1 MFGNNINI
9 RSVDRLI
16 RCVLM
21 VLLSLFISGCSKS
34 DVPTDKNELIDYMSE
49 ADMTEYSVEL
59 NTEIDVLTEI
69 VDSTTSDEIIFRDN
83 SIYTVIADKAVV
95 EKDIFKS
102 SFFNG
107 ETTDNES
114 SYFDFKNSAE
124 YQKNNDTDKQYIEI
138 VNYDLVNLSDFLKD
152 IETSNSDIFKQ
163 LKFNDDDKDFYIL
176 EGTLESSSAKQLWR
190 NLVVDGM
197 CSWDVFF
204 NENIADIP
212 VSIYVD
218 KDTYLI
224 DSVDFD
230 LEDMLNAYF
239 ENHQYYDNTHVY
251 EIRSN
256 DCKIQ
261 FVYDDLATNSIEIPD
276 IVYNDSRSFQYF
288 EASLFFIKNEVNL

>member
-49 ADMTEYSVEL
+49 ADVTEYSVEL

-69 VDSTTSDEIIFRDN
+69 VDSTTSDEVIFRDN

-114 SYFDFKNSAE
+114 SYFDFKNSVE

-204 NENIADIP
+204 NENTADIP

-276 IVYNDSRSFQYF
+276 IVNQ
-288 EASLFFIKNEVNL
+288 